1 MSNTSNIVLTFAF
14 ASLAFCAIS
23 VPAMAD
29 TSVPTPAKAKVQTKA
44 HTHVSTKVPTAAP
57 TPPKLAKPTPGETM
71 NQYAPSCVNNQYSQK
86 CKAAWAALHAE
97 AQKNLS

>member
-14 ASLAFCAIS
+14 ASLAFCTIS

-29 TSVPTPAKAKVQTKA
+29 TSVPTPAKVVTKA

>member
-1 MSNTSNIVLTFAF
+1 MSKSSKNIVLTF

-29 TSVPTPAKAKVQTKA
+29 TNVPTPAKVVTKE
-44 HTHVSTKVPTAAP
+44 H

-71 NQYAPSCVNNQYSQK
+71 SQYAPSCVNNQYSQK

-97 AQKNLS
+97 AQKNHS